1 MSSSKEM
8 FESVTPRFQEA
19 LKNAGYDHKLEFK
32 PNQTT
37 NKKPRCHKRNAL
49 YFNPPWAMN
58 IKTNVGA
65 KFLKLLDKHFP
76 KYHPLHKILNR
87 HNAKVSYRN
96 TPNIKQIITSHN
108 KKVLQEGK
116 RPEKPCNC
124 KDKSLCPIDGK
135 CLNQNLIYQAT
146 IVTAQP
152 EPETHTYIG
161 LTATTFKERLSNH
174 KTSFNK
180 EKYKNATTLSQF
192 IWSLK
197 EQNID
202 FNLKWRKLDQ
212 AAPFNPISGKCNLCT
227 LEKYYL
233 IFKPDISTLNKNEEL
248 NNFCLHKRS
257 QLLENT

>member
-1 MSSSKEM
+1 
-8 FESVTPRFQEA
+8 
-19 LKNAGYDHKLEFK
+19 
-32 PNQTT
+32 
-37 NKKPRCHKRNAL
+37 
-49 YFNPPWAMN
+49 MN
-58 IKTNVGA
+58 IKTRVGSV
-65 KFLKLLDKHFP
+65 FLKLLDKHFP
-76 KYHPLHKILNR
+76 KTHPLHKILNR
-87 HNAKVSYRN
+87 HNVKISYRN

-108 KKVLQEGK
+108 KKILQEEEK
-116 RPEKPCNC
+116 QPELPCNC
-124 KDKSLCPIDGK
+124 RNKNLCPMDGK
-135 CLNQNLIYQAT
+135 CLNQNLIYQAK

-180 EKYKNATTLSQF
+180 EKYKNATTISQF

-202 FNLKWRKLDQ
+202 YSLQWRKIDQ
-212 AAPFNPISGKCNLCT
+212 AAPFNPITGKCNLCT

-233 IFKPDISTLNKNEEL
+233 IFEPGISSLNKNEEL
-248 NNFCLHKRS
+248 NNFCLHKKS